1 MNPSAP
7 IKSVIPS
14 AHSDVLRVLALTD
27 ITLTGRQVAA
37 LTGGAVSQKAVSTIL
52 NDLVV
57 SGIVHRDFKG
67 SAYLHRLNRDHLAA
81 DAIVALATMRIRLL
95 DALEATIAEWKEQP
109 VGVWLFG
116 SMARGDGSPA
126 SDIDLLVIR
135 SETTSEDNRVW
146 MSQLD
151 AMTHDVTLWTGN
163 ECRILEYGHH
173 EIRELVEQREPLLRS
188 VLNEGILIEG
198 DRSVL
203 RRSPS
208 NRRSG

>member
-14 AHSDVLRVLALTD
+14 AHADVLRVLALSD
-27 ITLTGRQVAA
+27 ITLTGRQVAE

-57 SGIVHRDFKG
+57 SGIVHRDSKG

-81 DAIVALATMRIRLL
+81 EAIVALATMRIRLL
-95 DALEATIAEWKEQP
+95 DALEATIAEWTKKP
-109 VGVWLFG
+109 VGVWMFG

-126 SDIDLLVIR
+126 SDIDILVIR
-135 SETTSEDNRVW
+135 SETISEDDPVW

-151 AMTHDVTLWTGN
+151 AMTRDVTRWTGN

-173 EIRELVEQREPLLRS
+173 EIRELVEQGEPLVAS

-198 DRSVL
+198 ARSVL
-203 RRSPS
+203 RRSPAK
-208 NRRSG
+208 RRLG